1 MLNELN
7 GLLSSYNDK
16 KSKCL
21 PEIDLFLNEFFTK
34 SLPSST
40 KLQSAFEIDKNPSI
54 LRLFL
59 KNKSTRLERVN
70 YLINQIDKLFFI
82 DKNIQ
87 RIALHSQQH
96 RSFIDQLIQENKSW
110 TLDKI
115 SNEKSLFF
123 VCLNS
128 RTKNMKLPGLD
139 IDLLNNSSQYL
150 TGKQQEHITNIILN
164 DYLQVNI

>member
-7 GLLSSYNDK
+7 NFLSSYNN

-34 SLPSST
+34 FLPSSK
-40 KLQSAFEIDKNPSI
+40 KLQSAFEIDKNLSI
-54 LRLFL
+54 LQLFL
-59 KNKSTRLERVN
+59 KTKSTRLERVN

-82 DKNIQ
+82 NENIQ
-87 RIALHSQQH
+87 RIAVRSQQH
-96 RSFIDQLIQENKSW
+96 RIFIDQLIEENKSL

-115 SNEKSLFF
+115 SNEQSLFF

-128 RTKNMKLPGLD
+128 RTKNIKLPGLN
-139 IDLLNNSSQYL
+139 IYLLNNSSQYL